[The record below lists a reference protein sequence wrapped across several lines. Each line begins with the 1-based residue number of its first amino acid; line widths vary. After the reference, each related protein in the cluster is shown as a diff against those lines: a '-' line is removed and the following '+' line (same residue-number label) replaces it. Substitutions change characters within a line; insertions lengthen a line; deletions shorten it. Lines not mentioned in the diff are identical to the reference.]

1 MYVRSR
7 SAPLDSN
14 GRPNR
19 AKLASG
25 HELLVIRLLA
35 STIIEVLSWAGWQG
49 MPILDDDDDDEVLVH
64 AGRLRP
70 KAEGR

>member
-1 MYVRSR
+1 MYVRS
-7 SAPLDSN
+7 PLDSN

-35 STIIEVLSWAGWQG
+35 STCKKSQLPAAHGQG
-49 MPILDDDDDDEVLVH
+49 MDESKYVLMF
-64 AGRLRP
+64 GEDRQSL
-70 KAEGR
+70 G